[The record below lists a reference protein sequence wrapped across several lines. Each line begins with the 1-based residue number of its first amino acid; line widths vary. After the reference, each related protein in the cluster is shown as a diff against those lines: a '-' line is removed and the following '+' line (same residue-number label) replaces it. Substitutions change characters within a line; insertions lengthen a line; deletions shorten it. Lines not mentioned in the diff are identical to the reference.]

1 MPHARHRGHLVVDSL
16 RKPSGISIS
25 VLIRF
30 FLAFLLGFITCFI
43 WLLFSEPFDDFAT
56 CSGSALKDDTFA
68 AQSLAPPPS
77 DRWFWRFLG
86 AVSVFVFCSTFFSM
100 PSFAWCVVDVVH
112 VYSEIFTSDYPTYC
126 AGLGLGGNPTVAS
139 WSNLCD
145 APNFSKPFG
154 LGGDQ
159 TPLQKSE
166 ASEWSIHRFAFR
178 HCDNVILEVLFLE
191 CLLFA

>member
-1 MPHARHRGHLVVDSL
+1 MTLQLVLAAHSRMTLLLHRAWRLRHLIDDFEDFLELSQY
-16 RKPSGISIS
+16 SYS
-25 VLIRF
+25 VQ
-30 FLAFLLGFITCFI
+30 
-43 WLLFSEPFDDFAT
+43 LFSR
-56 CSGSALKDDTFA
+56 CRALLDA
-68 AQSLAPPPS
+68 
-77 DRWFWRFLG
+77 
-86 AVSVFVFCSTFFSM
+86 
-100 PSFAWCVVDVVH
+100 VH

-166 ASEWSIHRFAFR
+166 ASE
-178 HCDNVILEVLFLE
+178 
-191 CLLFA
+191 